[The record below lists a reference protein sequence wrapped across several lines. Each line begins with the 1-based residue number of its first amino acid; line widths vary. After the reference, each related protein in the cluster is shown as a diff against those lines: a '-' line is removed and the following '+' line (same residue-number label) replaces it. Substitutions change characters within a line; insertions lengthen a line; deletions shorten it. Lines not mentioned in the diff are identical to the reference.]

1 MKVLNFY
8 SVKGGTGKSS
18 LSLLSGKFLASKGKK
33 TLILDLDPQ
42 RSISKS
48 LGKSNEET
56 TAYQWLLGD
65 SSLKDTLQATTD
77 ENLYLLPGSLKL
89 LKISESVNQNFIQE
103 EIETLN
109 GFEYI
114 IIDNQP
120 SWNSIVRTGIQASH
134 KVVIPS
140 LLSLFDLEEVSFAIE
155 ETRKLKKEI
164 EIGVILNRVL
174 KVDKPTNE
182 EKEYLEMFKD
192 DFKGTLLSSMIPNS
206 NLVRKSIDRQ
216 EDFLTGKTDTKKKFS
231 KIVHSFLEEI
241 TGEGFQPTLFGGN

>member
-182 EKEYLEMFKD
+182 EKEYLEMLKD

>member
-48 LGKSNEET
+48 LGKPNEET

-65 SSLKDTLQATTD
+65 SSLRKVFKLRKP
-77 ENLYLLPGSLKL
+77 ENLFLLPGSLKL

-103 EIETLN
+103 EIESLN
-109 GFEYI
+109 DFDFV

-134 KVVIPS
+134 KVIIPS

-155 ETRKLKKEI
+155 EARKLKKGI

>member
-48 LGKSNEET
+48 LGKPNEET

-65 SSLKDTLQATTD
+65 SSLRESFQATETQ
-77 ENLYLLPGSLKL
+77 NLFLLPGSLKL

-103 EIETLN
+103 EIESLN
-109 GFEYI
+109 DFDFV

-134 KVVIPS
+134 KVIIPS

-155 ETRKLKKEI
+155 EARKLKNGI